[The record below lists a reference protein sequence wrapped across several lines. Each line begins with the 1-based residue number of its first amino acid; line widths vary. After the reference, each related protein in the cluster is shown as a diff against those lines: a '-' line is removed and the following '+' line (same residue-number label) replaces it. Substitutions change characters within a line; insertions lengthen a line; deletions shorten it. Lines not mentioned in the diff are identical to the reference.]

1 MRRRKFI
8 TLLGGAAAAWPL
20 AVRAQQPAVPV
31 VGYLIS
37 GTPEANVDVVAAFRK
52 GMREAGFVEGRNVTV
67 EYRWSNNVPFRQTDL
82 AAEIVQRRVAV
93 IATSTAA
100 AALAAKAATS
110 SIPIV
115 FFAGGD
121 AVQVGL
127 VTNFTRPGGN
137 LTGVNSMTTELGAK
151 RLGLLHELLPRAM
164 LFGVL
169 VNSTVP
175 GAESIIAAA
184 QAATATMGQPLEV
197 LTANTIQAIDVA
209 FSRAVEKRVDAL
221 TVSNAQLFSTR
232 RVQLTTHTVRH
243 AIPTIFFDRGFAE
256 VGGLMTYNASTTD
269 QHRQVGIYVGRILK
283 GEKPADLPVL
293 QPTKFE
299 FVINLQTARLLG
311 IDVPPALLAI
321 ADEVIE

>member
-1 MRRRKFI
+1 VSRLFKERDIR
-8 TLLGGAAAAWPL
+8 
-20 AVRAQQPAVPV
+20 
-31 VGYLIS
+31 S
-37 GTPEANVDVVAAFRK
+37 
-52 GMREAGFVEGRNVTV
+52 
-67 EYRWSNNVPFRQTDL
+67 
-82 AAEIVQRRVAV
+82 AEIVQRRVAV

-115 FFAGGD
+115 FFAGAD

-127 VTNFTRPGGN
+127 VTNLTKPGGN
-137 LTGVNSMTTELGAK
+137 LTGVNSMTAELGAK

-164 LFGVL
+164 RFGVL

-175 GAESIIAAA
+175 GAESIIATS
-184 QAATATMGQPLEV
+184 QSATATMGQSLEV
-197 LTANTIQAIDVA
+197 LTANTIQAIDAA
-209 FSRAVEKRVDAL
+209 FSQAVEKRVDAL
-221 TVSNAQLFSTR
+221 MVSNAQLFTTR
-232 RVQLTTHTVRH
+232 RVQLTTHTVRD
-243 AIPTIFFDRGFAE
+243 AIPTIFFDRSFAE
-256 VGGLMTYNASTTD
+256 VGGLMSYNASMTD

-283 GEKPADLPVL
+283 GEKPADLPVM

-311 IDVPPALLAI
+311 LTVPQTMLAI

>member
-1 MRRRKFI
+1 M
-8 TLLGGAAAAWPL
+8 
-20 AVRAQQPAVPV
+20 
-31 VGYLIS
+31 S
-37 GTPEANVDVVAAFRK
+37 
-52 GMREAGFVEGRNVTV
+52 EAGFVEGRNVAV
-67 EYRWSNNVPFRQTDL
+67 EYRWSNNVPFRQTEF

-115 FFAGGD
+115 FFAGAD

-127 VTNFTRPGGN
+127 VTNLTKPGGN
-137 LTGVNSMTTELGAK
+137 LTGVNSMTAELGAK

-164 LFGVL
+164 RFGVL

-175 GAESIIAAA
+175 GAESIIATS
-184 QAATATMGQPLEV
+184 QSATATMGQSLEV
-197 LTANTIQAIDVA
+197 LTANTIQAIDAA
-209 FSRAVEKRVDAL
+209 FSQAVEKRVDAL
-221 TVSNAQLFSTR
+221 MVSNAQLFTTR
-232 RVQLTTHTVRH
+232 RVQLTTHTVRD
-243 AIPTIFFDRGFAE
+243 AIPTIFFDRSFAE
-256 VGGLMTYNASTTD
+256 VGGLMSYNASMTD

-283 GEKPADLPVL
+283 GEKPADLPVM

-311 IDVPPALLAI
+311 LTVPQTMLAI

>member
-1 MRRRKFI
+1 MKRREFI
-8 TLLGGAAAAWPL
+8 TLVGGAAAWPV
-20 AVRAQQPAVPV
+20 AARGQQPGIPV
-31 VGYLIS
+31 VAYLVS

-52 GMREAGFVEGRNVTV
+52 GMSEAGFVEGRNVAV
-67 EYRWSNNVPFRQTDL
+67 EYRWSNNVPFRQTEL
-82 AAEIVQRRVAV
+82 AAKIVQRRVAV

-100 AALAAKAATS
+100 AALAAKAATA

-115 FFAGGD
+115 FFAGAD

-127 VTNFTRPGGN
+127 VTNLTRPGGN

-164 LFGVL
+164 RFGVL
-169 VNSTVP
+169 VNSSVP
-175 GAESIIAAA
+175 GAESIIAAS

-197 LTANTIQAIDVA
+197 LTANTIQAIDAA
-209 FSRAVEKRVDAL
+209 FSLAVEKRVDAL
-221 TVSNAQLFSTR
+221 MVSNAQLFSTR
-232 RVQLTTHTVRH
+232 RVQLITHTVRH
-243 AIPTIFFDRGFAE
+243 AIPTIFFDRSFAE
-256 VGGLMTYNASTTD
+256 VGGLMTYNASMTD

-293 QPTKFE
+293 QPTRFE

-321 ADEVIE
+321 ADAVIE